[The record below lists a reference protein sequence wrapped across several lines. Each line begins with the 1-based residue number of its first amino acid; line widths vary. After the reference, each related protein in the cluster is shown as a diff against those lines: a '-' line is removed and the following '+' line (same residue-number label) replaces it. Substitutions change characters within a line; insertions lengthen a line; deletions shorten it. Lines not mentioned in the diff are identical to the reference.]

1 MTDMGSTIIPKSDQL
16 NSDDLLVGPI
26 TIRVTKVS
34 ANPSSSEQPISIF
47 FEGDNGK
54 PWKPCKSMR
63 RVLVQVWGRDGAEY
77 VGRRMT
83 LFRDPSV
90 QWGGVAVGG
99 IRISHMS
106 DIDRSLSLML
116 TASRAS
122 RKPYTVEPLKP
133 ERGRAS
139 EPPQTS
145 DEPAPLSER
154 IATAR
159 KFLLGAKTVRIAE
172 SRWNLP
178 QTVDLLPEMDAGARD
193 ELTEAHRE
201 LVHNLREEE
210 GKNIT

>member
-1 MTDMGSTIIPKSDQL
+1 MTDLSKTITPKSDQL
-16 NSDDLLVGPI
+16 NADDLTTEPR

-34 ANPSSSEQPISIF
+34 ANPGSSEQPISIY
-47 FEGDNGK
+47 FEGDDNK

-106 DIDRSLSLML
+106 DIDQPMALML

-122 RKPYTVEPLKP
+122 RKPYTVDPLGP
-133 ERGRAS
+133 DSVPVSATQRRNRDRTFAERGDAYGKAL
-139 EPPQTS
+139 TN
-145 DEPAPLSER
+145 
-154 IATAR
+154 
-159 KFLLGAKTVRIAE
+159 AKT
-172 SRWNLP
+172 L
-178 QTVDLLPEMDAGARD
+178 TDLQKIRTDGTELMLDLARELPEVEK
-193 ELTEAHRE
+193 ELRSLGLRRFTE
-201 LVHNLREEE
+201 LG
-210 GKNIT
+210 GKL